1 MSKPCK
7 PLSFSGSE
15 NAGTKDAAIHWK
27 ILIIDDEQDVR
38 EVMALS
44 LEDAG
49 YQTIGVPDGA
59 AGLKAL
65 TRHSPQILIT
75 DIKMPGMSGLEV
87 LERAKQI
94 RPETQVIV
102 TTGFADIKKA
112 VTALQHDASDFITKP
127 VDDATLHMALK
138 RAMQRYRDR
147 QELAD
152 YTRLLEQT
160 VLNQEKIL
168 HQEKMMSL
176 GRLAAS
182 MVHEINNPL
191 SGILNYIRLMI
202 RLADQPDWD
211 DSKKKRF
218 SSYLAIIEKET
229 RRCSDLVSGLLQFSR
244 KSQLASVPVD
254 ICELIDY
261 SLLLCSHKLE
271 LSNIH
276 LEKSCAADTPGV
288 LGDFNQL
295 QQCLINLIFNAI
307 DALDVLD
314 APDTVGGVAD
324 MPGPAAGN
332 TAADAENV
340 SGSRSGSETSA
351 RTFGRIQVD
360 GYFDPAEELV
370 HIRVADTGKGISST
384 DLPYIFEP
392 FFTTKKDGHGVG
404 LGLSTVYGII
414 EHHKGTI
421 TVESEPGQGTC
432 FTIKLPP
439 ADKDSGVKVTDNTNI
454 TQGKRHG

>member
-49 YQTIGVPDGA
+49 YQTICVPDGA

-87 LERAKQI
+87 LEKAKQI
-94 RPETQVIV
+94 RPETQVVI

-218 SSYLAIIEKET
+218 SSYLAIIEK
-229 RRCSDLVSGLLQFSR
+229 
-244 KSQLASVPVD
+244 
-254 ICELIDY
+254 
-261 SLLLCSHKLE
+261 
-271 LSNIH
+271 
-276 LEKSCAADTPGV
+276 
-288 LGDFNQL
+288 
-295 QQCLINLIFNAI
+295 
-307 DALDVLD
+307 
-314 APDTVGGVAD
+314 
-324 MPGPAAGN
+324 
-332 TAADAENV
+332 
-340 SGSRSGSETSA
+340 
-351 RTFGRIQVD
+351 
-360 GYFDPAEELV
+360 
-370 HIRVADTGKGISST
+370 
-384 DLPYIFEP
+384 
-392 FFTTKKDGHGVG
+392 
-404 LGLSTVYGII
+404 
-414 EHHKGTI
+414 
-421 TVESEPGQGTC
+421 
-432 FTIKLPP
+432 
-439 ADKDSGVKVTDNTNI
+439 
-454 TQGKRHG
+454 